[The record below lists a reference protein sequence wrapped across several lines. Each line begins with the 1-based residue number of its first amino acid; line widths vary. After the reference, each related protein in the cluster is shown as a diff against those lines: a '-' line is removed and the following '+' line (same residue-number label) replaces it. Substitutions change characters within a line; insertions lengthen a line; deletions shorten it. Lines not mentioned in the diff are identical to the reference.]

1 MKNLFLIIL
10 IGCIPLLGNA
20 QGLKFGFKTGMTI
33 SKINGPSEQANGTDL
48 ESNTT
53 TGGFM
58 VGAIIGYKFT
68 DLAGIKLELL
78 YNQKGTK
85 YNFEGPGYQVFPT
98 QTGGQTTLTGEQR
111 IDLDVSTSY
120 LDIPIMA
127 YGRVGKFELE
137 GGVSLGLLL
146 SASGSGELEINGVAA
161 SGASTGTYNGVLD
174 YRYNRDNPGIVTTP
188 DLVEINVD
196 GQVVNVPKIL
206 TAFYPFTTDRG
217 RYYNVLDIG
226 LVGGINYYWNQT
238 LYLGARL
245 NYGLLD
251 VTSNDGYD
259 VSKATLNGGNFITQ
273 SDKDQNFSIQ
283 ISLGFSF

>member
-1 MKNLFLIIL
+1 MKNLFFIALL
-10 IGCIPLLGNA
+10 VCIAQVGQA

-33 SKINGPSEQANGTDL
+33 SKLNGPSEQANGLDL

-58 VGAIIGYKFT
+58 VGAIIGYKYT
-68 DLAGIKLELL
+68 DLAGIKMELL

-98 QTGGQTTLTGEQR
+98 QSGGRTTVTGTQR
-111 IDLDVSTSY
+111 MDLDVSSSY
-120 LDIPIMA
+120 LDIPLMA

-137 GGVSLGLLL
+137 GGVSLSLLL
-146 SASGSGELEINGVAA
+146 SSSATGELEIEGIAP
-161 SGASTGTYNGVLD
+161 SGASTGTYSGVLD

-188 DLVEINVD
+188 DLVALNVD
-196 GQVVNVPKIL
+196 GQAVNVPKIL
-206 TAFYPFTTDRG
+206 TAYYPFTTDRG
-217 RYYNVLDIG
+217 RYYNVLDFG
-226 LVGGINYYWNQT
+226 LVGGINYYWNKT
-238 LYLGARL
+238 LYLGGRL

-259 VSKATLNGGNFITQ
+259 VSKATLNGGNFVNQT
-273 SDKDQNFSIQ
+273 DKDTNFSIQ